1 MSDKISMNRVRAA
14 LKKYGRPTAAQAA
27 ESERIFTSKFNANL
41 ASGKLVNRTGG
52 RRVYSWMGNT
62 RQAVDSMPI
71 PSRYHRPTPYGGSPE
86 LGYFNPANMATEQWI
101 DVGKGDLRK

>member
-1 MSDKISMNRVRAA
+1 MNRVRASV
-14 LKKYGRPTAAQAA
+14 KKYGRPTAAQAA
-27 ESERIFTSKFNANL
+27 ESEGKFTSHFNAHL
-41 ASGKLVNRTGG
+41 ASGKLVNSSGG

-71 PSRYHRPTPYGGSPE
+71 PSRYHRPTPYGGKPE
-86 LGYFNPANMATEQWI
+86 LGYFNPVNQAKEQWI